1 MANILNKLT
10 KQYLRSVN
18 TPDFSPDEYL
28 INPVLPPC
36 DQKFWVIEGDTIREM
51 TQPEKDAYLYLHES
65 TIYLIAEKQLLT
77 NQDGADYEAD
87 TNAIINPVM
96 PNCNL
101 KYTKAVSG
109 EVVEMSLAEQDAV
122 DLAEAIP
129 AKQTQIK
136 QECTAHILAAYPE
149 PIQRSAAMGIY
160 SANIT
165 NAMAIF
171 IAGCIEEE
179 NRCYDALEAATT
191 LEEVDLIAPVFPEA

>member
-1 MANILNKLT
+1 
-10 KQYLRSVN
+10 
-18 TPDFSPDEYL
+18 
-28 INPVLPPC
+28 
-36 DQKFWVIEGDTIREM
+36 
-51 TQPEKDAYLYLHES
+51 
-65 TIYLIAEKQLLT
+65 
-77 NQDGADYEAD
+77 
-87 TNAIINPVM
+87 
-96 PNCNL
+96 
-101 KYTKAVSG
+101 
-109 EVVEMSLAEQDAV
+109 MSLAEQDAV